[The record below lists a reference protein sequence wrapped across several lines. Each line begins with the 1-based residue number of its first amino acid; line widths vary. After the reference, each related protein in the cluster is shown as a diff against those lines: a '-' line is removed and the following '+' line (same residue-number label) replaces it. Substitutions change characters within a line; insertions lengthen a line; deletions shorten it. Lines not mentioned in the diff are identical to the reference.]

1 MRTGISLNWQT
12 YLVRNLTISSTVKYP
27 YTRMQQ
33 ILSYAI
39 SYKRVFTAVLFFNS
53 KYSQNMANT

>member
-53 KYSQNMANT
+53 KYS